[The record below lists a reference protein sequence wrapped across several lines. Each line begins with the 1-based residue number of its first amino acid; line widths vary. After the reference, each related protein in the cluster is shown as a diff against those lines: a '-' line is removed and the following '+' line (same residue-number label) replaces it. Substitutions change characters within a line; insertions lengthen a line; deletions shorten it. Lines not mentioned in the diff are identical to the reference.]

1 MKITKEYIDDTVVC
15 IIRDITDGIWD
26 TILADND
33 KRKSD
38 DLMARLME
46 ICGVMYLADELKSVV
61 DEQKGNVGMIE
72 LKKYADDEYKVS
84 LKKELEEDG
93 LYESVRKRLD
103 IINIISSD
111 LKWLKYAYVQ
121 EMMCEILDLIELR

>member
-26 TILADND
+26 TMLEDND
-33 KRKSD
+33 KRKRD

-61 DEQKGNVGMIE
+61 DE
-72 LKKYADDEYKVS
+72 
-84 LKKELEEDG
+84 
-93 LYESVRKRLD
+93 
-103 IINIISSD
+103 
-111 LKWLKYAYVQ
+111 
-121 EMMCEILDLIELR
+121 

>member
-1 MKITKEYIDDTVVC
+1 
-15 IIRDITDGIWD
+15 
-26 TILADND
+26 
-33 KRKSD
+33 
-38 DLMARLME
+38 
-46 ICGVMYLADELKSVV
+46 
-61 DEQKGNVGMIE
+61 MIE

-121 EMMCEILDLIELR
+121 EKKCEILDLIEMR

>member
-26 TILADND
+26 TILEDND
-33 KRKSD
+33 KTKND

-61 DEQKGNVGMIE
+61 DEQNGGQVE
-72 LKKYADDEYKVS
+72 
-84 LKKELEEDG
+84 
-93 LYESVRKRLD
+93 
-103 IINIISSD
+103 
-111 LKWLKYAYVQ
+111 
-121 EMMCEILDLIELR
+121 

>member
-26 TILADND
+26 TILEDGDTWKFKLN
-33 KRKSD
+33 SD

-61 DEQKGNVGMIE
+61 DE
-72 LKKYADDEYKVS
+72 
-84 LKKELEEDG
+84 
-93 LYESVRKRLD
+93 
-103 IINIISSD
+103 
-111 LKWLKYAYVQ
+111 
-121 EMMCEILDLIELR
+121 

>member
-33 KRKSD
+33 KRKND
-38 DLMARLME
+38 ALMARLME

-61 DEQKGNVGMIE
+61 DE
-72 LKKYADDEYKVS
+72 
-84 LKKELEEDG
+84 
-93 LYESVRKRLD
+93 
-103 IINIISSD
+103 
-111 LKWLKYAYVQ
+111 
-121 EMMCEILDLIELR
+121 